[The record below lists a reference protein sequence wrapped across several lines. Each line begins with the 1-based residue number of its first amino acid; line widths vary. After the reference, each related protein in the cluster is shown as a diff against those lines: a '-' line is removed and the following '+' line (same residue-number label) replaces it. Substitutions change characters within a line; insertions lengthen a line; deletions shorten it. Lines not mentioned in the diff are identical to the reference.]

1 MGPAADVLPKAL
13 EQFIGEQLLDF
24 ARQLHLK
31 RMQLSAAQTSSEWLS
46 DAATSVRDF
55 KLA

>member
-1 MGPAADVLPKAL
+1 
-13 EQFIGEQLLDF
+13 
-24 ARQLHLK
+24 
-31 RMQLSAAQTSSEWLS
+31 MQLSAAQTSSEWLS